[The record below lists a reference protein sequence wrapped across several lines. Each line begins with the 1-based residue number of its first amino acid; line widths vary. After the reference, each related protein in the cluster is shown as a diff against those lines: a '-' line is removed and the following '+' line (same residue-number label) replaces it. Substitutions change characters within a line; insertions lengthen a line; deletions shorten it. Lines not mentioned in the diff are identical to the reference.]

1 MHMQAPTL
9 TTTRR
14 PPLFVVIGALAI
26 AAIVALVLALATND
40 DSSTSS
46 VAPVQPA
53 VAQSGQ
59 DRVLDGSPLLR
70 AGAAAPAVTISAQ
83 SGIDRVWDGT
93 PALRTEHRR
102 APALGRRPAAPA
114 RRHLVAR
121 RVDRRPSPRRSSRCA
136 RLRDST
142 ASRDMERAQSAAGAS
157 GSAGGRA
164 R

>member
-26 AAIVALVLALATND
+26 AAIVALVIALATNN

-53 VAQSGQ
+53 VAQSSQ

-70 AGAAAPAVTISAQ
+70 AGAAAPAVTVSAQ

-93 PALRTEHRR
+93 PALRTNSVAHPQSGGGPQRLPAGTSSLAGSTEAQPQAQFPVRPPEGFHRQ
-102 APALGRRPAAPA
+102 P
-114 RRHLVAR
+114 
-121 RVDRRPSPRRSSRCA
+121 
-136 RLRDST
+136 
-142 ASRDMERAQSAAGAS
+142 
-157 GSAGGRA
+157 
-164 R
+164 